1 MSPGTSSFAEILLP
15 SRITVTCSDR
25 ISFNASSVFSALFS
39 CQTPH
44 NAIHDQYQKHHQW
57 LDKCCDLHL
66 SATSPSYHANTKEIT
81 AATNKILTSV
91 TLN

>member
-66 SATSPSYHANTKEIT
+66 SAYLPIIPCQYKGNHCRHQQNPD
-81 AATNKILTSV
+81 
-91 TLN
+91 